1 MQALR
6 GWDILQAKKHCL
18 SWQNLLIAA
27 ESRQVKRQIFTPGL
41 SMGKSVRAL
50 FAVLFLSSSVWL
62 CAQKIGAQTTTSPA
76 PAIIPLDQIHE
87 GMRGTALTVFQGV
100 KPESM
105 DVEVLGVMH
114 NVNGPKGDII
124 LVRLHGTKPEYT
136 GVVAGMSGSPVYF
149 DGKLAGALA
158 FRIGE
163 FSKEPIAG
171 VTPIEEMLEINA
183 SDHRP
188 AIMRASLPDGNL
200 PDGNRANAKS
210 VNTGGAMQTASPG
223 ESSGLPIQSYGN
235 YLQPIETPLVF
246 NGFSA
251 ETLQRYGSQLAAA
264 GIVPVMGIGS
274 SSNSKQPEPI
284 EAGSAVSAVLV
295 RGDMDIA
302 ATCTVTYVDP
312 QRLLAC
318 GHPLLQFG
326 DVDLPMTKATVLATL
341 PSPMNAFKIV
351 NTTETIGAFVQ
362 DRQNGIMG
370 VPGQESK
377 MIPVTVALHTGS
389 ATKEFH
395 YEVLNNARLS
405 PLAMMATVF
414 NALHGTNEYGEDV
427 TYRMNGALS
436 VKGYPDVTLRNMF
449 APQDNGQPAAA
460 LAAASI
466 GERFGRI
473 YSNPFDA
480 PDVLGV
486 KLDFDLVSER
496 RSARLEASRTDL
508 TEARPGDEIMVE
520 TVIRP
525 YRGERL
531 VRQIPIKI
539 PTSTSVGTLHILV
552 SDGETLDRLHRG
564 TPMMN
569 RGLGLAPTIALLNR
583 ERANDRVYISLIESD
598 PEAMIA
604 DKVMPTLPL
613 SVMNVMDN
621 MRGTQDMV
629 VLGESSV
636 SEASTEPLDYVVS
649 GAQMLTI
656 NIK

>member
-1 MQALR
+1 M
-6 GWDILQAKKHCL
+6 
-18 SWQNLLIAA
+18 
-27 ESRQVKRQIFTPGL
+27 
-41 SMGKSVRAL
+41 
-50 FAVLFLSSSVWL
+50 
-62 CAQKIGAQTTTSPA
+62 
-76 PAIIPLDQIHE
+76 PLDQIHE
-87 GMRGTALTVFQGV
+87 GMKGTALTVFQGV

-105 DVEVLGVMH
+105 DVEVLGVMR

-124 LVRLHGTKPEYT
+124 LVRLHGSKPEYT

-171 VTPIEEMLEINA
+171 VTPIEEMLEINGL
-183 SDHRP
+183 DHSP
-188 AIMRASLPDGNL
+188 ARGPARGPAPMRASLSD
-200 PDGNRANAKS
+200 DNALEQ
-210 VNTGGAMQTASPG
+210 NGTTQTASPG
-223 ESSGLPIQSYGN
+223 EGATLPSQNYSN
-235 YLQPIETPLVF
+235 YLKPIETPLVF
-246 NGFSA
+246 NGFSD
-251 ETLQRYGSQLAAA
+251 ETLQRYGSQFAAA

-274 SSNSKQPEPI
+274 ASDRKQPEPI

-302 ATCTVTYVDP
+302 ATCTVTYVDA

-326 DVDLPMTKATVLATL
+326 EVDLPMTKARVLATL

-351 NTTETIGAFVQ
+351 NTTETVGAFVQ

-370 VPGQESK
+370 VPGRESK
-377 MIPVTVALHTGS
+377 MIPVTVAMHSGTS
-389 ATKEFH
+389 TKEFH

-414 NALHGTNEYGEDV
+414 NALHGTNEYGEDI
-427 TYRMNGALS
+427 TYRMNGVLK
-436 VKGYPDVTLRNMF
+436 VKGYADVTLRNMF

-460 LAAASI
+460 LAAATI

-480 PDVLGV
+480 PDIEGV
-486 KLDFDLVSER
+486 KLDFDLVRER
-496 RSARLEASRTDL
+496 RSARLEAARTDM
-508 TEARPGDEIMVE
+508 TEARPGDQIVVE

-531 VRQIPIKI
+531 VRQIPIRI
-539 PTSTSVGTLHILV
+539 PTSTSKGTLRVLV
-552 SDGETLDRLHRG
+552 SDGDTLDRMHRG

-569 RGLGLAPTIALLNR
+569 RGLGLAPTIALLNK
-583 ERANDRVYISLIESD
+583 ERANDRVYVSLIGSD

-636 SEASTEPLDYVVS
+636 SEASTDSLDYVVS